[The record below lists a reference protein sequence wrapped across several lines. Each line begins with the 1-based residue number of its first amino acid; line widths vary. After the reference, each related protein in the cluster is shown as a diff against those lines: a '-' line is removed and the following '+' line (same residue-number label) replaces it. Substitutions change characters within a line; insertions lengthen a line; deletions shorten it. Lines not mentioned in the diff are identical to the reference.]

1 MQDVAVKKLLI
12 VLATSIALLG
22 CSGTGSETRS
32 AKSKETT
39 TSTIDPNNPLDCP
52 EDGINY
58 GCPTAP
64 IDPEP
69 EIDYDALVKEC
80 QRTKFRKPTQV
91 AADGVDSWES
101 PGVITTAMDFDS
113 DGNIVVTGLFSDE
126 RDFDITSGHKTVG
139 VDEWIFSFIA
149 KFDRETNFLWIKCL
163 GVGELFR
170 WYIGPVINTD
180 IDGNIYH
187 CDQALSKY
195 SPDGKYLWSASG
207 GESTFTCATNQS
219 GDSVLVGSD
228 ITLIDQSGR
237 KKWSLPNRYFYA
249 AAFDEQGNILVGS
262 DQELAKFTSTGKE
275 LWSIPFK
282 GRNREFFSPNGVT
295 EYGDS
300 SQITNQVG
308 VRADK
313 DGNVLFTFSLNLK
326 NDFDPTSK
334 VRNLTPGWLQDVAI
348 AKYSPQ
354 GKLLWAHIVQIPK
367 ATPTS
372 QRYVEG
378 YDISVMPS
386 GDIVVLGGG
395 WGANVQ
401 WARDQLFLAKFSP
414 EGDQLKFMWVNH
426 FDSFI
431 HNMGHH
437 IITNKNGRTYVTSSG
452 EPLPPFLVSRD
463 L

>member
-1 MQDVAVKKLLI
+1 MKKLVIILSATFVLI
-12 VLATSIALLG
+12 G
-22 CSGTGSETRS
+22 CSGAGSETRS
-32 AKSKETT
+32 TKSEK
-39 TSTIDPNNPLDCP
+39 TSTSTTDPNNPLRCP

-64 IDPEP
+64 LDPEP
-69 EIDYDALVKEC
+69 EIDEEVLVKEC
-80 QRTKFRKPTQV
+80 QRTRFRKPKQV
-91 AADGVDSWES
+91 AVDDVGSWDS
-101 PGVITTAMDFDS
+101 PGVITTSMDFDS

-139 VDEWIFSFIA
+139 VDEWMFSFIA
-149 KFDRETNFLWIKCL
+149 KFDHETNFLWIKCL
-163 GVGELFR
+163 GVGQLFH
-170 WYIGPVINTD
+170 WYIGPVVHTD
-180 IDGNIYH
+180 RSGNIYH
-187 CDQALSKY
+187 CDQGVSKF
-195 SPDGKYLWSASG
+195 SSQGKYLWSASG
-207 GESTFTCATNQS
+207 GESTFTCATNHS
-219 GDSVLVGSD
+219 GESVLNGSD
-228 ITLIDQSGR
+228 IVFIDKSGEQ
-237 KKWSLPNRYFYA
+237 KWSKPNRYFYA

-313 DGNVLFTFSLNLK
+313 VGNVLFTFSLNTK
-326 NDFDPTSK
+326 NDFDPTSI

-354 GKLLWAHIVQIPK
+354 GKLLWAQIVQIPK
-367 ATPTS
+367 AKPTS
-372 QRYVEG
+372 ERYVEG

-386 GDIVVLGGG
+386 GDIVVPGGG
-395 WGANVQ
+395 WGANVR
-401 WARDQLFLAKFSP
+401 WSESRLFLAKFSP
-414 EGDQLKFMWVNH
+414 EGNQLKFMWVNGYN
-426 FDSFI
+426 SFI

-437 IITNKNGRTYVTSSG
+437 IITNKNGSTYVTSSG